1 MTEEPLNLDT
11 EEAVD
16 RLTGALIG
24 DIDSSNEQ
32 TNGENTAAD
41 LTDAEVDDLQTCLV
55 LTLSDAAR
63 ANLHG
68 AIDTIKNVAVEEC
81 GIPEENPTHGRPTR
95 GQRVD

>member
-1 MTEEPLNLDT
+1 MTEEPLNLDP

-24 DIDSSNEQ
+24 NNESTDDQIAEENSSDN
-32 TNGENTAAD
+32 
-41 LTDAEVDDLQTCLV
+41 LTDAELDDLQTCLV

-68 AIDTIKNVAVEEC
+68 AIDTIRTLQSKSVN
-81 GIPEENPTHGRPTR
+81 IRRNTPHGWSAR
-95 GQRVD
+95 